1 MSRPESDAGT
11 PAFAGVLA
19 GDGRTPSYRR
29 WNRLN
34 LVLQIL
40 IVLLLLAAL
49 ICVVWIPAVQYMSQ
63 RRSAMEAENA
73 ASRMA
78 AWPQGRI
85 KAEYA
90 KAKAYN
96 QRIAAS
102 GQTTLGEAT
111 DPFAP
116 GKGGTLSQEDKAYQ
130 SLLEGPGGIMGTI
143 RIPQVSIH
151 LPIYHGTS
159 EEVLQDGVGHLYGT
173 SLPVGGASTNVVL
186 SGHRGLTNALLF
198 TRLDELKPGDIF
210 YIDSLGRTMGYRIK
224 SVHVIDPEDVHLY
237 KVVPGKDLVTLMT
250 CTPYGVNTQRLVL
263 TAERQSIP
271 EPIPDPGDAPKDGRL
286 LGLMTGLG
294 LLVVGTVSSVVAFRF
309 RLPPRHRLG
318 ESAGKA

>member
-63 RRSAMEAENA
+63 RRSAAEAENA

-116 GKGGTLSQEDKAYQ
+116 SKGGTLSQEDKAYQ

-159 EEVLQDGVGHLYGT
+159 EERSEEHTSELQ
-173 SLPVGGASTNVVL
+173 SLV
-186 SGHRGLTNALLF
+186 
-198 TRLDELKPGDIF
+198 
-210 YIDSLGRTMGYRIK
+210 
-224 SVHVIDPEDVHLY
+224 
-237 KVVPGKDLVTLMT
+237 
-250 CTPYGVNTQRLVL
+250 
-263 TAERQSIP
+263 
-271 EPIPDPGDAPKDGRL
+271 
-286 LGLMTGLG
+286 
-294 LLVVGTVSSVVAFRF
+294 
-309 RLPPRHRLG
+309 
-318 ESAGKA
+318 